1 MAGRD
6 RTFGHVEVFAAIGA
20 ASFLV
25 ARFLPVLSLGYQCPL
40 RAAAGIP
47 CATCGMTRAFVHLA
61 RGDLGLSLAASPL
74 GALLAAAAWGLAL
87 AAVLRLLL
95 GWRWPEV
102 PARHARAAVL
112 IGLCA
117 LLANWAWLVIAQRA

>member
-6 RTFGHVEVFAAIGA
+6 RSFGHVEVFAAIGA
-20 ASFLV
+20 ASFAA
-25 ARFLPVLSLGYQCPL
+25 ARFLPVLSLGYSCPL
-40 RAAAGIP
+40 QAAAGIP

-61 RGDLGLSLAASPL
+61 HGQLARAVAASPL

-87 AAVLRLLL
+87 LGLLRLLV
-95 GWRWPEV
+95 GWRWPAV
-102 PARHARAAVL
+102 PPRAARAAAL
-112 IGLCA
+112 LGLCA